1 MLQSVHYKT
10 ELLELMNLMRDKCLS
25 ERGYTY
31 VGRVLQALL
40 ASLTSIWPREG
51 RSASPDDWASEEY
64 QKRPHLH
71 WGEIHT
77 AGEVKI
83 SWHTPTEEEVNFAL
97 ETLESI
103 AGPALKRLEELVQD
117 TNPVSKEWRNDFN
130 RYNNLVRNGLAGVA
144 SLTVVLPPGEL
155 GQQVTDV
162 G

>member
-1 MLQSVHYKT
+1 MT
-10 ELLELMNLMRDKCLS
+10 LMRDKCLS

-31 VGRVLQALL
+31 VGRMLQALL

-77 AGEVKI
+77 AGDVKL
-83 SWHTPTEEEVNFAL
+83 SWHTPTDAEVDFAL
-97 ETLESI
+97 EALQTV
-103 AGPALKRLEELVQD
+103 AGPALDRLEELVKD
-117 TNPVSKEWRNDFN
+117 PNPVSKEWRNDFN
-130 RYNNLVRNGLAGVA
+130 RYNNLIRNGLAGVA
-144 SLTVVLPPGEL
+144 SLDVVMPPQEPGERI
-155 GQQVTDV
+155 TDV